1 MKRIGSY
8 EAKTHLPKLL
18 RKVTRGSSFVIT
30 KHGMPVAELIP
41 PRMSKKPDLVKVVA
55 EIKDFRKGKSL
66 KGLSVKKMIS
76 EGRRY

>member
-1 MKRIGSY
+1 MKRVGSY

-18 RKVTRGSSFVIT
+18 KKVTRGSSFVIT

-41 PRMSKKPDLVKVVA
+41 PRTDKKPDPGKVIA

-66 KGLSVKKMIS
+66 KGLSIKKMIN